1 MAKTISITMPH
12 ALGAAEAKRRVQDQ
26 LNRMRAEY
34 VDKIGH
40 SQVNWSGDQAKVD
53 VSALGQAASA
63 TIDVLPDSL
72 RIEVALPWFL
82 TALSGKV
89 QGLLQSNASDA
100 LRISHKP

>member
-26 LNRMRAEY
+26 LDRMRAEY

-53 VSALGQAASA
+53 VSALGQAARA

-72 RIEVALPWFL
+72 RIEVELPWFL
-82 TALSGKV
+82 AALSGKV
-89 QGLLQSNASDA
+89 QGLLRSNASDA
-100 LRISHKP
+100 LRIGHKP